1 MEKQSE
7 IKKILLSNQL
17 KELDT
22 IAGFLDEIASLWQLP
37 AQLIMTLNLVLEE
50 AFTNVVQYAYD
61 DNARHDVELL
71 FEKSGDMLRITLVDD
86 GKYYDPTQTP
96 DPDISLSAGERP
108 IGGLGIYLIRKM
120 MDEVEYERKGNKNVL
135 AMRKRL

>member
-7 IKKILLSNQL
+7 IKMILLPNQL

-22 IAGFLDEIASLWQLP
+22 IAGFLDEIASLWKLP
-37 AQLIMTLNLVLEE
+37 AQLTMTLNLVLEE

-61 DNARHDVELL
+61 DKARHDVELTL
-71 FEKSGDMLRITLVDD
+71 EKTGDMLRITLVDD
-86 GKYYDPTQTP
+86 GKYYDPTQAP

-135 AMRKRL
+135 VMRKKL